1 MDEIPPITSFPLVFV
16 ARYVCPIFRSI
27 QPLSV
32 SVRFST
38 SECPI
43 RNYDP
48 PLFPCASIAISHYL
62 LDRSTHRFVK
72 HPWNSPFFPSP
83 LFLSFSFPFR
93 FDITILLLLFLFFL
107 SFVPRLVK
115 LETTTGNSSFLRQDD
130 RSSSSSSS
138 SSSVYRSA
146 VPLKLLRNYLKG
158 GRQLGRENDYCREG
172 RVVGSNEGNA
182 SFVSQRLERIDELPS
197 CSFEGRDY
205 SFWRWW
211 TVQGF
216 IMGSF
221 SVRETREMV
230 LGVF

>member
-83 LFLSFSFPFR
+83 PSLSLSFSLLFR
-93 FDITILLLLFLFFL
+93 FDFTILLLLLLFFM
-107 SFVPRLVK
+107 PRLVK

-130 RSSSSSSS
+130 RSSSVYARPFPLNYCGIIWEGGGSSAAKMII
-138 SSSVYRSA
+138 V
-146 VPLKLLRNYLKG
+146 
-158 GRQLGRENDYCREG
+158 GREE

-182 SFVSQRLERIDELPS
+182 SFVSQRLERIDELP

-205 SFWRWW
+205 SFR
-211 TVQGF
+211 
-216 IMGSF
+216 
-221 SVRETREMV
+221 R
-230 LGVF
+230 

>member
-83 LFLSFSFPFR
+83 PSLSLIFLPFPLRYHNSSSSFSFFSFLR
-93 FDITILLLLFLFFL
+93 AASRETRDDHRKFLFFATRRQV
-107 SFVPRLVK
+107 FVFVFFFFFFF
-115 LETTTGNSSFLRQDD
+115 G
-130 RSSSSSSS
+130 
-138 SSSVYRSA
+138 
-146 VPLKLLRNYLKG
+146 VPL
-158 GRQLGRENDYCREG
+158 GR
-172 RVVGSNEGNA
+172 S
-182 SFVSQRLERIDELPS
+182 P
-197 CSFEGRDY
+197 
-205 SFWRWW
+205 
-211 TVQGF
+211 
-216 IMGSF
+216 
-221 SVRETREMV
+221 
-230 LGVF
+230 